1 MRRRVFVFASR
12 RPPAVC
18 SEAVVASVC
27 RSESAQPAAAAQAAR
42 GRPRGVTQAFILR
55 RRRGPAPQ
63 SAPDVSAAESSEY
76 RRAAG
81 EQTEPS
87 AAEGAAAEP
96 SAPPGADRGGRR
108 PSPSPGP
115 GPDSSPKTVPDRGRC
130 RHGRGS
136 GGTQPRRRP
145 LGKRG
150 TRRRREPSP
159 AALPAQG
166 EPADGGHLRRGRGHP
181 TTAEAATG
189 AVPVATGAEVHAR
202 GQRRHERARRAD
214 ADAGTRGARGAQTR
228 PERKVGTRRQ
238 RRGHPRRRRRGR
250 PADAVRATVHA
261 VTETEGSITAE
272 GRVWGESPADGGV
285 HRRGRRRGG
294 TCRSA
299 GVRARRARG
308 GGVSLAVF
316 RARRRDGRPITAEW
330 RARRC
335 SRRGGRG
342 GDGEWFRKHHGTRKG
357 GGGGPLLALGE
368 RRHRL
373 RVVRKPARVS
383 AESEGKRSDVSGDG
397 ARVGGENEG
406 GGGDEIRAGCRSLRG
421 SSGKEGVRGGS
432 DLGRDARTRREGA
445 PSLADALGEVE
456 ADAHGLGPGGD
467 DTARWKFV

>member
-27 RSESAQPAAAAQAAR
+27 RSESAQPAAAAQAAG

-115 GPDSSPKTVPDRGRC
+115 GPDSSPETVPDRGRC

-166 EPADGGHLRRGRGHP
+166 EPADGGIFEGEGDTPPPPKPPPAPFPSPPVLKSTREDRGDTSGLGAPTPTPGPAGLAGLRPVPKEKLGRDGNAAGTPDGDAAGVPP
-181 TTAEAATG
+181 TPFEPPSTPSPKRKVPLPPREGCGESPPPMG
-189 AVPVATGAEVHAR
+189 AFTPRTPPGGEPADPPAFAPVA
-202 GQRRHERARRAD
+202 RAAAAYPSPFFVPD
-214 ADAGTRGARGAQTR
+214 AAMDAQSPPSGARG
-228 PERKVGTRRQ
+228 
-238 RRGHPRRRRRGR
+238 
-250 PADAVRATVHA
+250 
-261 VTETEGSITAE
+261 
-272 GRVWGESPADGGV
+272 
-285 HRRGRRRGG
+285 
-294 TCRSA
+294 
-299 GVRARRARG
+299 GVRAGAVG
-308 GGVSLAVF
+308 GG
-316 RARRRDGRPITAEW
+316 
-330 RARRC
+330 
-335 SRRGGRG
+335 G

-357 GGGGPLLALGE
+357 
-368 RRHRL
+368 
-373 RVVRKPARVS
+373 
-383 AESEGKRSDVSGDG
+383 
-397 ARVGGENEG
+397 VGRTPP
-406 GGGDEIRAGCRSLRG
+406 RA
-421 SSGKEGVRGGS
+421 
-432 DLGRDARTRREGA
+432 
-445 PSLADALGEVE
+445 
-456 ADAHGLGPGGD
+456 
-467 DTARWKFV
+467 W

>member
-12 RPPAVC
+12 RPPAVR

-27 RSESAQPAAAAQAAR
+27 RSESAQAAAAAQAAR
-42 GRPRGVTQAFILR
+42 GRPRGGTQAFILR

-76 RRAAG
+76 RRAAC

-115 GPDSSPKTVPDRGRC
+115 GPDSSPETVPDRGRC
-130 RHGRGS
+130 RRGRGS

-159 AALPAQG
+159 ATLPAQG

-202 GQRRHERARRAD
+202 GQRRRERARRAD

-228 PERKVGTRRQ
+228 PERKVGT
-238 RRGHPRRRRRGR
+238 RRRRRGR

-294 TCRSA
+294 TRRSA

-335 SRRGGRG
+335 SRRWGGRG
-342 GDGEWFRKHHGTRKG
+342 GDGEWFREHHGTRKG

-383 AESEGKRSDVSGDG
+383 AESEGERSDVSGDG

-406 GGGDEIRAGCRSLRG
+406 GGGDEIRAGRRSLRG

-432 DLGRDARTRREGA
+432 DLGRDARSRR
-445 PSLADALGEVE
+445 
-456 ADAHGLGPGGD
+456 
-467 DTARWKFV
+467 

>member
-115 GPDSSPKTVPDRGRC
+115 GPDSSPETVPDRGRC

-299 GVRARRARG
+299 GVRARRARAAAAYPSPFFVPDAAMDAQSPPSGARGGVRAGAVG
-308 GGVSLAVF
+308 GGTVSGF
-316 RARRRDGRPITAEW
+316 GSTT
-330 RARRC
+330 
-335 SRRGGRG
+335 GRG
-342 GDGEWFRKHHGTRKG
+342 RGVGEDPSSRLVNAATACASCENRHASLPRVR
-357 GGGGPLLALGE
+357 E
-368 RRHRL
+368 R
-373 RVVRKPARVS
+373 
-383 AESEGKRSDVSGDG
+383 G
-397 ARVGGENEG
+397 AM
-406 GGGDEIRAGCRSLRG
+406 
-421 SSGKEGVRGGS
+421 
-432 DLGRDARTRREGA
+432 
-445 PSLADALGEVE
+445 
-456 ADAHGLGPGGD
+456 
-467 DTARWKFV
+467 